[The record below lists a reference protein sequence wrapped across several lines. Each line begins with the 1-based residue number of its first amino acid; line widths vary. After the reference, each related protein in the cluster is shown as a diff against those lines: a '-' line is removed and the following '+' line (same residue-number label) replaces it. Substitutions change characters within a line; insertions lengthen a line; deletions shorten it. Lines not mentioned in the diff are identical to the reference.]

1 MMRKLFAATL
11 VASLILGPLSA
22 NDLSIY
28 TLQSGSFSSSL
39 PLHDRGLFGQGQII
53 AMIDSG
59 VDYDNCFFAEAD
71 NRPPPINTGSP
82 SGGLASGNVDLT
94 RRKIVAYDFL
104 FSCDQYPGATG
115 CDDPSNPLAYDN
127 INHGTHT
134 AGSAAGDRETP
145 IFHDRGD
152 AIAPGAKL
160 IIQDGG
166 YVSGDSCTQ
175 LPGIGCPITGLV
187 PALDQAYRQGAR
199 IHSSSWGDRQGVPV
213 NGIPPTANYSA
224 SARDVDAFA
233 AAHPDMLIIF
243 NAGNA
248 GSRGASSVSAPG
260 VAKNVLQVGG
270 TRDEQLREDTISQFS
285 GIGPT
290 RDGRIK
296 PDLVAPAFVEAADAY
311 NVRNP
316 TPPSVEDRA
325 CDSSI
330 QSGTSY
336 AAPTLAG
343 AAALVRQYYVEGFY
357 PSGAARV
364 ADRREPSAALLKAT
378 LIASARPVPFRAE
391 GAGRVAIAPPPSGD
405 QGFGFPV
412 LGDALYFPGDRSRLQ
427 VLDRDA
433 ASGLREGG
441 SMVLPLTVRRGSP
454 LKAVLVWTDPPGLAR
469 TMSDPTPVLVN
480 DLDLRVIDA
489 GGNVHYGNEGLHP
502 GAPDRINNVEA
513 VSIDDPGEGSWRF
526 VVSADRLRSGA
537 TQSFALVI
545 VGDVTAG
552 SARRRAVR

>member
-1 MMRKLFAATL
+1 MMRKLFAATF

-22 NDLSIY
+22 NELSIH
-28 TLQSGSFSSSL
+28 TLQSGTFPSSL
-39 PLHDRGLFGQGQII
+39 PLHSHGLFGQGQII
-53 AMIDSG
+53 GTIDSG

-94 RRKIVAYDFL
+94 RRKIIAYNFL
-104 FSCDQYPGATG
+104 FSCDQYPGASG

-127 INHGTHT
+127 VAHGTHT

-152 AIAPGAKL
+152 AIAPAAKL

-166 YVSGDSCTQ
+166 YVAGDSCTQ
-175 LPGIGCPITGLV
+175 FPGIGCPITGLI
-187 PALDQAYRQGAR
+187 PAFDQAYRQGAR
-199 IHSSSWGDRQGVPV
+199 IHSNSWGDRQGVPV
-213 NGIPPTANYSA
+213 NQTPPTGNYSA

-248 GSRGASSVSAPG
+248 GSLGASSVSAPG

-270 TRDEQLREDTISQFS
+270 TRDEQLREDTISIFS

-296 PDLVAPAFVEAADAY
+296 PDLVGPAFVEAADAL
-311 NVRNP
+311 NFANP
-316 TPPSVEDRA
+316 APPSVEDHA

-330 QSGTSY
+330 QGGTSY

-343 AAALVRQYYVEGFY
+343 AAALVRQYYAEGFY
-357 PSGAARV
+357 PTGAASV

-378 LIASARPVPFRAE
+378 LICSARPVPFRKE
-391 GAGRVAIAPPPSGD
+391 GTGRVAIAPPPSGD

-412 LGDALYFPGDRSRLQ
+412 LDDALYFPGDRSRLQ
-427 VLDRDA
+427 VVDRDA
-433 ASGLREGG
+433 ASGLPEGG
-441 SMVLPLTVRRGSP
+441 SLVLPLTVRRGSP
-454 LKAVLVWTDPPGLAR
+454 LRAVLVWTDPPGVAR

-480 DLDLRVIDA
+480 DLDLRVIEPN
-489 GGNVHYGNEGLHP
+489 GTVHHGNERLHP

-526 VVSADRLRSGA
+526 LVSAAQLRSGA

-545 VGDVTAG
+545 VGDATAG
-552 SARRRAVR
+552 SPRRRAVR